1 MAPLLL
7 LLIFLQDVDA
17 IVERLRSDDA
27 KTREAATAE
36 LIALGTPAL
45 TELRKFQGDPDV
57 EVQTRIRV
65 AITEIERRERV
76 RAVWPVRSGLTL
88 ELRDEPIEEAMVK
101 AFKPFGVRASLYRKS
116 DRTISFRLEDATL
129 WKAFD
134 AFTSAGGVRL
144 FDGHAHATDWFFVEA
159 KSFRPRYRVFDRDDL
174 RIVAQAGSSILSKP
188 STKDVGFSL
197 SVLLLPGTRLRDCS
211 VENLV
216 ITAERKR
223 PLKMVPDREVVRMW
237 WDPFR
242 KPGAVTR
249 WPLASGKI
257 TRSQFGGAQ
266 SFQVGGKLVLTVP
279 HDLRTVAFDLGETKD
294 SGKTLNG
301 MRVTFKRSTASV
313 RWEVIDRTADRRSD
327 GRTYWVWTLDEKG
340 RWMYDV
346 GSIQVVGAGSKAL
359 GKFRDSPSR
368 LVVGEVI
375 GGDRV
380 EIPFVI
386 KDIPVPK

>member
-7 LLIFLQDVDA
+7 FLIFLQDVDA
-17 IVERLRSDDA
+17 IVKRLRSDDA

-45 TELRKFQGDPDV
+45 PELRKFQGDPDV
-57 EVQTRIRV
+57 EVQTRVRV

-76 RAVWPVRSGLTL
+76 RVVWPVRSGLTL

-134 AFTSAGGVRL
+134 AFSSAGGVRL

-159 KSFRPRYRVFDRDDL
+159 ESFRPRYRVFDRDNL
-174 RIVAQAGSSILSKP
+174 RIVAQAGGSVLSNP
-188 STKDVGFSL
+188 STTDVGFSL
-197 SVLLLPGTRLRDCS
+197 TVLLLPGTRPRDCS

-223 PLKMVPDREVVRMW
+223 KLKMVSDQEAERVW
-237 WDPFR
+237 LNQAR

-249 WPLASGKI
+249 WSLARGKI
-257 TRSQFGGAQ
+257 TRSELGGAQ
-266 SFQVGGKLVLTVP
+266 SFQVGGRLVLTVP
-279 HDLRTVAFDLGETKD
+279 HDLRTVAFDLGEPMD

-301 MRVTFKRSTASV
+301 MRVTLKRSTALV
-313 RWEVIDRTADRRSD
+313 RWEIIDRTADRRRE

-340 RWMYDV
+340 RWMHDV
-346 GSIQVVGAGSKAL
+346 GSFHLAGAGSKAL

-375 GGDRV
+375 GRDRV